1 MKKNL
6 FVLFMMTAL
15 LLEAAD
21 KKVISALPYLQNPFG
36 NGITVMWQ
44 TNVPAYCW
52 VEYGEAVE
60 GCPGEIAGTPKVARH
75 LLDGQVVCNTTVHKV
90 RIENLSPDKVYAYRI
105 CAREI
110 VEYKAYK
117 KVFGAADS
125 TCFYSFRLPGKESR
139 DFTAV
144 IFNDLHK
151 NEQTFRALCDML
163 GDMKYDFVIF
173 NGDCVDDPAG
183 KEEATRFIN
192 ILHEGVGAMN
202 KPVFYIRGNHEIRN
216 AYSVGLRELLD
227 YINGKTYGAFS
238 WGDTR
243 FVILDCGEDKPDDH
257 WVYYGLNDFTALREE
272 QRVFLEN
279 EMAGKTFRKADKRVL
294 IHHIPVYGNTDAYQP
309 CSAVWGEILA
319 KAPFSLA
326 VNAHTHIYSRHAKG
340 ALGNNFPV
348 YIGGGPRMDKAT
360 VMVLDK
366 KEDVLTIRVLDTAGK
381 VLYREIL

>member
-1 MKKNL
+1 MKKV
-6 FVLFMMTAL
+6 FVVLFMLTAL
-15 LLEAAD
+15 LLKAED

-60 GCPGEIAGTPKVARH
+60 GRPGEIAGIPQVARH

-90 RIENLSPDKVYAYRI
+90 RIENLCPDKVYAYRI

-117 KVFGAADS
+117 KVFGATDS
-125 TCFYSFRLPGKESR
+125 TGFYSFRLPGEDKR

-144 IFNDLHK
+144 VFNDLHK
-151 NEQTFRALCDML
+151 NGPTFRALCGML
-163 GDMKYDFVIF
+163 GELKYDFVIF

-183 KEEATRFIN
+183 KEEATEFIN
-192 ILHEGVGAMN
+192 VLHEGVGAAE

-216 AYSVGLRELLD
+216 AYSAGLRELLD
-227 YINGKTYGAFS
+227 YIDGKTYGAFS

-272 QRVFLEN
+272 QNSFLKN
-279 EMAGKTFRKADKRVL
+279 EMAGKTFREADKRVL
-294 IHHIPVYGNTDAYQP
+294 IHHIPVYGNTDEYRP
-309 CSAVWGEILA
+309 CSLVWGEVLA
-319 KAPFSLA
+319 KAPFSVA
-326 VNAHTHIYSRHAKG
+326 INAHTHTCVRHAKG

-366 KEDVLTIRVLDTAGK
+366 KGEILKIRVLNTAGEE
-381 VLYREIL
+381 LYSEIL